1 MTVNK
6 KIADI
11 KDYKLDYIT
20 RLFKS
25 IRNKRF
31 ESYVIQRIW
40 NQLNN
45 INVKFVTQQYFS
57 REDGK
62 YALADLYLPQINLI
76 VEIDELQHETNT
88 NKILDDKRSNDIIA
102 IADVDIQRVKIY
114 KENREQ
120 YTLEEVNQQISNIVE
135 LIEQK
140 IREKGENFI
149 PWNGDFLSVSY
160 HRNKACFR
168 VSDYDYMKNIDDAAT
183 VFGTKAKHRGFQRVA
198 GFSVP
203 NKENYIVWLPA
214 KINKHWENE
223 LLEVDEKVIIIE
235 KPKNGKTDKHIEN
248 VKCKKEK
255 RITFFKEK
263 DNLGFNYYKFVGVFE
278 FDEELTNDKGDC
290 VWKKVND
297 EYKL

>member
-76 VEIDELQHETNT
+76 VELIRFLM
-88 NKILDDKRSNDIIA
+88 I
-102 IADVDIQRVKIY
+102 
-114 KENREQ
+114 KEV
-120 YTLEEVNQQISNIVE
+120 TIS
-135 LIEQK
+135 
-140 IREKGENFI
+140 
-149 PWNGDFLSVSY
+149 
-160 HRNKACFR
+160 
-168 VSDYDYMKNIDDAAT
+168 
-183 VFGTKAKHRGFQRVA
+183 
-198 GFSVP
+198 
-203 NKENYIVWLPA
+203 
-214 KINKHWENE
+214 
-223 LLEVDEKVIIIE
+223 
-235 KPKNGKTDKHIEN
+235 
-248 VKCKKEK
+248 
-255 RITFFKEK
+255 
-263 DNLGFNYYKFVGVFE
+263 
-278 FDEELTNDKGDC
+278 
-290 VWKKVND
+290 
-297 EYKL
+297 

>member
-149 PWNGDFLSVSY
+149 PLSRY
-160 HRNKACFR
+160 
-168 VSDYDYMKNIDDAAT
+168 
-183 VFGTKAKHRGFQRVA
+183 GFQRH
-198 GFSVP
+198 GTP
-203 NKENYIVWLPA
+203 GKERT
-214 KINKHWENE
+214 EGQ
-223 LLEVDEKVIIIE
+223 
-235 KPKNGKTDKHIEN
+235 NGQDDRCLFLYHSPSD
-248 VKCKKEK
+248 CKAIRGSPTKW
-255 RITFFKEK
+255 
-263 DNLGFNYYKFVGVFE
+263 GG
-278 FDEELTNDKGDC
+278 G
-290 VWKKVND
+290 
-297 EYKL
+297 